1 METAD
6 KNLFE
11 IFSLDKVFFKKY
23 LEDFFKRY
31 TKEEYNEEILNSFI
45 KFNNNKIID
54 IKDLIDL
61 GDSVNNHLNIY
72 GLRTYNEEDNLGG
85 SFVYRKLNTLISCY
99 HGFWSSLSTLEKES
113 MLQVQIMKLK
123 PFNENNLLISE
134 LILFSNL
141 IHQNIPP
148 LIIYNKV
155 EYYKALED
163 SDGLKLKSLL
173 ENETKKEMNYI
184 INFYKEFY
192 KLDKTRDIKE
202 ILILKV

>member
-61 GDSVNNHLNIY
+61 GDSVNTHLNIY